1 MVKFSMRKFLF
12 SIPLIATIAICIMG
26 SEAFGQDPHFSQYS
40 YTPLQVNPAYTGVFD
55 GLARV
60 SNTYRSQWSGIGNGY
75 KTIHLSADAP
85 VGKAQLK
92 NKFFGIG
99 GMIYQ
104 DKAGEAGFKTTI
116 LMASLSFVTPMDEG
130 NSHFFAVGF
139 QTGLNSQS
147 IDVTKATWDNQWNG
161 DSFDPSLGSGESIQL
176 PEVNYL
182 DLNAGLLYYY
192 VPDGSSSFNIGAS
205 MQHIGSPNVS
215 FFVQKETPLR
225 QKFNIHTSGE
235 ITVAKDYTWINP
247 RILYMVQGAQQEL
260 MIGAALKNKVRFK
273 SRYTNYMKEAYF
285 YGGLYYRWKDAYIL
299 QARFEYNTVGLGISY
314 DVNASTLS
322 SLAGSANAFEVNFTY
337 VTYVKKGQRS
347 KNYNKMPR
355 FF

>member
-1 MVKFSMRKFLF
+1 M
-12 SIPLIATIAICIMG
+12 PT
-26 SEAFGQDPHFSQYS
+26 SETFAQDPHFSQYS
-40 YTPLQVNPAYTGVFD
+40 YTPLQLNPAFTGVFD
-55 GLARV
+55 GLARI
-60 SNTYRSQWSGIGNGY
+60 SNSYRSQWSGIGNGF
-75 KTIHLSADAP
+75 KTLHISADAP
-85 VGKAQLK
+85 VGKAKLK
-92 NKFFGIG
+92 DKFFGLG

-104 DKAGEAGFKTTI
+104 DKAGEAGFKSTI
-116 LMASLSFVTPMDEG
+116 LEASLSFVTPMDAG
-130 NSHFFAVGF
+130 NDHYFAVGF
-139 QTGLNSQS
+139 QAGLNSQS

-176 PEVNYL
+176 PTLNYM
-182 DLNAGLLYYY
+182 DFNAGILYFYA
-192 VPDGSSSFNIGAS
+192 PDGSNSFNIGTS

-215 FFVQKETPLR
+215 FYSRGDSPLRQRFNVHTSAEIDVQKE
-225 QKFNIHTSGE
+225 F
-235 ITVAKDYTWINP
+235 TWLNP
-247 RILYMVQGAQQEL
+247 RILYMAQGEQQEL
-260 MIGAALKNKVRFK
+260 TFGASVKNKVRFK
-273 SRYTNYMKEAYF
+273 SRYTNYQKEAYF

-322 SLAGSANAFEVNFTY
+322 NLAGSANAFEVNFTY